1 MLRQGIVAKLRTMA
15 LVMAITGNALLLE
28 HVLMLTA
35 QLLPIHRFPL
45 ARACV
50 LQTVTME
57 SKLW

>member
-1 MLRQGIVAKLRTMA
+1 MLRQGIVVKLRTMA
-15 LVMAITGNALLLE
+15 LVMATTGNALLLE
-28 HVLMLTA
+28 HVLMLTDP
-35 QLLPIHRFPL
+35 LLPIHRFPL